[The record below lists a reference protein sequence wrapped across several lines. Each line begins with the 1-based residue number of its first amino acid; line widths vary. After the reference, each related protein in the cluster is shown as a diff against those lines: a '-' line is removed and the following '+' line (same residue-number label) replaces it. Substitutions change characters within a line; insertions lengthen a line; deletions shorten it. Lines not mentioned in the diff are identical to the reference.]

1 MSRPHI
7 IKVNESCIDAE
18 GNDYNLRAYPHVIEA
33 GLMIERPVLL
43 QYPDGRLKEG
53 VEVMLTTKGLAAAK
67 AGLDADRAGH
77 KPGNA

>member
-7 IKVNESCIDAE
+7 IKVNNQGIDAE
-18 GNDYNLRAYPHVIEA
+18 GNDYNFRAYPHVIEA
-33 GLMIERPVLL
+33 GIMVERPVLL
-43 QYPDGRLKEG
+43 QFPDGQLREG
-53 VEVMLTTKGLAAAK
+53 VEVMLTRKGLAAAK